1 MEAVRVG
8 IREFRAGL
16 ADFIDAS
23 TPVAI
28 TRHGQTVG
36 YFIPAHGH
44 SEAELAAL
52 KRASQTLDDLLALH
66 EVDEEGVVA
75 EFKQARK
82 QGRAKN
88 EQQGIGD

>member
-1 MEAVRVG
+1 MQEAVRVG

-23 TPVAI
+23 APVAI

-36 YFIPAHGH
+36 YFIPVHGH

-52 KRASQTLDDLLALH
+52 KRASRTLDDMLALH
-66 EVDEEGVVA
+66 QVDTEAVVA
-75 EFKQARK
+75 KFKRARK
-82 QGRAKN
+82 PGRA
-88 EQQGIGD
+88 